1 MKRGYERTTLLT
13 FKDKENNMPLHA
25 AVNGGNIKVGATGT
39 LCVCMCVMCVCVCVC
54 ACMRLCV
61 HRQKGSQSIGLYVCV
76 VVVGRLVDRC
86 KQHYDN
92 MTGN

>member
-39 LCVCMCVMCVCVCVC
+39 LCVCMCVMCVCVHACVC
-54 ACMRLCV
+54 VCTDKKAVSLSVCMCV
-61 HRQKGSQSIGLYVCV
+61 SLLL
-76 VVVGRLVDRC
+76 VGWLIDASST
-86 KQHYDN
+86 
-92 MTGN
+92 MIT